1 MWQCTHVAFEL
12 FFFLFLDY
20 VYARSSIGICS
31 TSHKSQVAATDYSVG
46 TRHNNM
52 ADKMQPRQF
61 FPGTEGGTTIQ
72 YMFRI
77 SVDSFSQQ
85 RKGEKSNHKVESC
98 VCIISVL
105 LTVDRVRCW
114 GDAFTND
121 SWVAAL
127 GLGVKEVFK
136 SHPPKKWNKRV
147 SHRFFPS
154 ALLKL

>member
-1 MWQCTHVAFEL
+1 
-12 FFFLFLDY
+12 
-20 VYARSSIGICS
+20 
-31 TSHKSQVAATDYSVG
+31 
-46 TRHNNM
+46 M

-121 SWVAAL
+121 SWVAAWDL
-127 GLGVKEVFK
+127 V
-136 SHPPKKWNKRV
+136 
-147 SHRFFPS
+147 
-154 ALLKL
+154 

>member
-1 MWQCTHVAFEL
+1 MWQCIHVAFEL

-98 VCIISVL
+98 VCVYNL
-105 LTVDRVRCW
+105 CPFNC
-114 GDAFTND
+114 GPCEM
-121 SWVAAL
+121 L
-127 GLGVKEVFK
+127 GWRLYKWQLGGCFGTWCKGGFQK
-136 SHPPKKWNKRV
+136 SPTKKV
-147 SHRFFPS
+147 E
-154 ALLKL
+154 

>member
-1 MWQCTHVAFEL
+1 MTVYSCGLWA
-12 FFFLFLDY
+12 FFFSFPGLCIRQKQHWDM
-20 VYARSSIGICS
+20 R
-31 TSHKSQVAATDYSVG
+31 HKSQVAATDYSVG

-105 LTVDRVRCW
+105 LIVDRVRCW